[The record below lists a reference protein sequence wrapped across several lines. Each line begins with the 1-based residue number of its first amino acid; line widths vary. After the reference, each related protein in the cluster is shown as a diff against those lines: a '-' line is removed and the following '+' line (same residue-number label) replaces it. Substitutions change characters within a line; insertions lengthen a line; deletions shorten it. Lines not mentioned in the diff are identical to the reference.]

1 MPTVGWLAN
10 WKREIKW
17 KWYSFEIEFH
27 RNAKNFTRRGPK
39 KSVEVEWVK
48 GEGGGGRHDWMMANW
63 TRNYRIERAVNAS
76 VKVSLACSRDSNESE
91 GEGVER
97 RSQRGRR
104 KRGTER
110 KSEIENGRE
119 RERDSKRKRGRVQV
133 SRIAVCALPKSV
145 AYFRAAAEN
154 RYWNLLHNLALSL
167 PLLHCPFVILN
178 LILSTFSFNIQSS
191 KKTRY
196 TLCKFVA

>member
-119 RERDSKRKRGRVQV
+119 RETARESERARSSVTNRSLRFAKKCCLLSGGCRKLLLKFAAQ
-133 SRIAVCALPKSV
+133 SR
-145 AYFRAAAEN
+145 
-154 RYWNLLHNLALSL
+154 ALS
-167 PLLHCPFVILN
+167 
-178 LILSTFSFNIQSS
+178 STFALSPCNFESYFKHI
-191 KKTRY
+191 
-196 TLCKFVA
+196 FV